1 MSFFTIWNVN
11 IKKPFSLHPRPYIP
25 IPRYWPGVS
34 CIYEIGIAFIFSC
47 NISHISD
54 TLQKVFRIYLH
65 SCHVTLQH
73 YFYLRMQY
81 ILPKCLKKASFGK
94 WISRRSKT
102 SLKYFF
108 SVSTITS
115 MCAVLC
121 SVIVSERLK
130 MRKSLAI
137 NYWQDTIFLVS
148 SSIVMLEISITFKE
162 FQLVLQ
168 FWTVSHFNT
177 IFSIHKNTSSQKP
190 GELQPPPAPRFL
202 RAWVE

>member
-1 MSFFTIWNVN
+1 MKRQYKKTFFITSQAIHSNSPVLAGSLLHLWN
-11 IKKPFSLHPRPYIP
+11 
-25 IPRYWPGVS
+25 RY
-34 CIYEIGIAFIFSC
+34 CIYIF
-47 NISHISD
+47 
-54 TLQKVFRIYLH
+54 LQHLTHFGYSSENLPH
-65 SCHVTLQH
+65 LPPLLSCHVTTLFLFAH
-73 YFYLRMQY
+73 AVYIHY

-190 GELQPPPAPRFL
+190 GELQPPPTPRFL